1 MVNNPKIQIIKI
13 LFLFYIEP
21 GVIEF
26 EEPITLVKESI
37 GKAEIKVVRA
47 NGADGRV
54 SVHYRTKDMDAVATR
69 DYERK
74 YLILFIKNN

>member
-1 MVNNPKIQIIKI
+1 M
-13 LFLFYIEP
+13 FFIEP

-26 EEPITLVKESI
+26 EESIALVKESV
-37 GKAEIKVVRA
+37 GKVEIKVLRV

-54 SVHYRTKDMDAVATR
+54 SVHYRTKDINAVATK

-74 YLILFIKNN
+74 WQNTQFILIKLMILFF